1 MAYDRASRNPSQ
13 MRKVIG
19 IDKFD
24 FGTTINDNVNA
35 KSE

>member
-24 FGTTINDNVNA
+24 FGATINDNVNA